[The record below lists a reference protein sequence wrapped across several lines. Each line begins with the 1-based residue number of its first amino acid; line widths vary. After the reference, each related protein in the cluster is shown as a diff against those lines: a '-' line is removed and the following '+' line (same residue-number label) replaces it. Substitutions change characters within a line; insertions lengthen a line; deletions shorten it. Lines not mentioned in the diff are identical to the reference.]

1 LLQIYLCFVAKDSSA
16 RELGGPFS
24 DTQMWSVTFRSD
36 WKFMSE
42 YGYRQ
47 RSLLV

>member
-1 LLQIYLCFVAKDSSA
+1 
-16 RELGGPFS
+16 
-24 DTQMWSVTFRSD
+24 
-36 WKFMSE
+36 MSE